1 VLGEAINT
9 GQSDLFV
16 GPEPSAEEMMPDEIA
31 DMSLDQRQA
40 AATVL
45 TQLQALDI
53 DNLSPRQ
60 ALDMLDQL
68 QNTLENGD

>member
-1 VLGEAINT
+1 
-9 GQSDLFV
+9 
-16 GPEPSAEEMMPDEIA
+16 MPDEIA
-31 DMSLDQRQA
+31 DMSPDQRQA